1 MLYSFL
7 SPHTYAERVFDMLEY
22 TSENGYTGQL
32 YGGGIYRII
41 DPYGKEVF
49 CANHSFIM
57 TEEELKKD
65 VDGFPEFVER
75 INKQFKIK

>member
-7 SPHTYAERVFDMLEY
+7 LRHTYSERGFEMLEY
-22 TSENGYTGQL
+22 TSPEGYTGQL

-49 CANHSFIM
+49 STKHCLLM

-65 VDGFPEFVER
+65 VDEFPKLLKRLTER
-75 INKQFKIK
+75 FEY

>member
-1 MLYSFL
+1 
-7 SPHTYAERVFDMLEY
+7 MLEY
-22 TSENGYTGQL
+22 TSPNGYTGQL
-32 YGGGIYRII
+32 YGGGLYRII

-65 VDGFPEFVER
+65 VDDFPAFYDR
-75 INKQFKIK
+75 IMKNFAPHCTS